1 MPLETTVR
9 VCTSYARAYARSY
22 PQRSHS
28 CRTLRSLSV
37 GARQMSRVI
46 GVARIVRFAYTSS
59 LNKPVH
65 LSNTYR
71 QFAPLITMRASDS
84 SNVTDSPISS
94 PASMSSTW

>member
-1 MPLETTVR
+1 
-9 VCTSYARAYARSY
+9 
-22 PQRSHS
+22 
-28 CRTLRSLSV
+28 
-37 GARQMSRVI
+37 MSRVI